1 MSLITLSFG
10 CGLLILLILLT
21 RRTLA
26 RRLPRRV
33 ITVLWAVCALR
44 LIIPFSLELPVLSPN
59 EAVAAGES
67 AVITCPADFADDIS
81 PITAYKSDVTPEV
94 GESGFGDEAGAGT
107 SQSRKARKFPVK
119 AFLFGIWLLG
129 ASAMIAFFGVDLVKS
144 LRKIGKGRECTNPY
158 ALEWLDHHKTLRRIR
173 IRVCDNIGSPLTYG
187 VFRPVIVI
195 TKAADRSPK
204 ETLNYILTHEYMHIR
219 HFDSALKLVLA
230 LALCLH
236 WFNPLAWVM
245 FRTAAKDIE
254 LACDEDVIRALGR
267 SERAGYAKALILT
280 GAGASS
286 LLLSDFKTSTIEERI
301 VAIMKY
307 KKLSALS
314 VTIAAAIAV
323 TTALCA
329 FTKPVAKEQ
338 EEIVRTTVRQ
348 EPNVTVEPI
357 YLSKSQNRN
366 FKIYGYQK
374 ADNLEKYADALGKYI
389 ASSEFEALNSDDYTE
404 LVPDESGVCYLKISD
419 AKQFAFTGRVIITD
433 DEGKPF
439 WAEYNKGSD
448 NVRLTFSKSNKFSSD
463 STITFG
469 FMSGDEIIKKTTFKP
484 KDDYCNGTVGLTKE
498 FDKDTE
504 IYCFFEADETVYID
518 CVEVNLSTIGGVAGG
533 SEMGKYFIDD
543 VEMSTRA
550 KETWDAVIEDIYLE
564 NAYNIGLG
572 NSVDLCTSESL
583 LKDLKAGQKVQVIVD
598 LDLENYEMPAPY
610 EWTDPETGEVIY
622 GKLDGVKPRWQI
634 GLYKNNG
641 KNLTVSPSVFPL
653 FCENYDIMLLETIKN
668 QDANVIFEI
677 PEDGD
682 YVIRF
687 NNAGCNVLKVIST
700 EVKIID

>member
-1 MSLITLSFG
+1 MSLLTLSLG

-21 RRTLA
+21 RKALA

-44 LIIPFSLELPVLSPN
+44 LIIPFSLELPVLAS
-59 EAVAAGES
+59 EKAVCAAES
-67 AVITCPADFADDIS
+67 AEVIIPVDSADDIAAIA
-81 PITAYKSDVTPEV
+81 PY
-94 GESGFGDEAGAGT
+94 ESGVRPSSDQNDTMVEPNA
-107 SQSRKARKFPVK
+107 SPREKVVKFPLK
-119 AFLFGIWLLG
+119 ACLVAVWLLG
-129 ASAMIAFFGVDLVKS
+129 AAAMLAFFGHDLVKS

-158 ALEWLDHHKTLRRIR
+158 ALEWLDRCKTLRRIR
-173 IRVCDNIGSPLTYG
+173 VRVCDNIGSPLTYG

-195 TKAADRSPK
+195 TKAADSSTK

-219 HFDSALKLVLA
+219 YFDSALILVLA

-236 WFNPLAWVM
+236 WFNPLVWIM
-245 FRTAAKDIE
+245 FKAAAKDIE
-254 LACDEDVIRALGR
+254 LACDEDVIHTLGR
-267 SERAGYAKALILT
+267 SKRAGYAKTLILT
-280 GAGASS
+280 EAGASS
-286 LLLSDFKTSTIEERI
+286 LLLSDLKTSTIEERI

-338 EEIVRTTVRQ
+338 DEIVRTTVRQ
-348 EPNVTVEPI
+348 EPDVTVEPI
-357 YLSKSQNRN
+357 YLSYPKSIAA
-366 FKIYGYQK
+366 KIYGYQK
-374 ADNLEKYADALGKYI
+374 ANVLWDDSRSLVKQI
-389 ASSEFEALNSDDYTE
+389 AASDFSGLNTEDYTE
-404 LVPDESGVCYLKISD
+404 LEPDENGICYLKISD
-419 AKQFAFTGRVIITD
+419 AKQFAFKGKVIVTD
-433 DEGKPF
+433 DDGKPF
-439 WAEYNKGSD
+439 LAEYNKGRDHVS
-448 NVRLTFSKSNKFSSD
+448 LTISKSGKFSSD
-463 STITFG
+463 STMKLG
-469 FMSGDEIIKKTTFKP
+469 FISGGEIIKKSRFWSKN
-484 KDDYCNGTVGLTKE
+484 DYCNGTVGLTEE

-504 IYCFFEADETVYID
+504 IYCFLESDETVYMD
-518 CVEVNLSTIGGVAGG
+518 CIEVSLSAIGVIAGG
-533 SEMGKYFIDD
+533 SEMGKYYIDG
-543 VEMSTRA
+543 VEVSTGA
-550 KETWDAVIEDIYLE
+550 SKTWDAVVEDIYLE

-598 LDLENYEMPAPY
+598 LDLENYEVPDPY
-610 EWTDPETGEVIY
+610 KWTDPETGEVIY
-622 GKLDGVKPRWQI
+622 GKRDGATPRWQI

-641 KNLTVSPSVFPL
+641 NNLAVSSTVFPL

-677 PEDGD
+677 PEGGD
-682 YVIRF
+682 YVIHF